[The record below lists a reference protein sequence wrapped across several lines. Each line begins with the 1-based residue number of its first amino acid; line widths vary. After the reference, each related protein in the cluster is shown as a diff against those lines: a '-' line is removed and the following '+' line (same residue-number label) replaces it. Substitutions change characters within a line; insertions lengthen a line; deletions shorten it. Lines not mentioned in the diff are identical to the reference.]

1 MSDYKILNHLGD
13 GGFASVFLIQHET
26 FGKVAFKK
34 LGASNLPDADVI
46 RLKREAKI
54 HLRIRHPN
62 IVSMFEAQFT
72 PPDFGLFL
80 EYMPYGSVDTFIR
93 EYTVTWEWKTQ
104 ILYDV
109 SLAMTYL
116 HQQKPAL
123 IHGDLKSQNILIGE
137 GFRAKISDFG
147 LSRTMQ
153 TLSCAVIDRKL
164 SGTLE
169 FIAPEYLEDPFK
181 KKTESRVWIRNYCMG
196 NIQS

>member
-34 LGASNLPDADVI
+34 LGASNLPDTDVI
-46 RLKREAKI
+46 RLKKEAEI

-72 PPDFGLFL
+72 SPDIGLFL

-93 EYTVTWEWKTQ
+93 EFEITWEWKTQ

-123 IHGDLKSQNILIGE
+123 IHGDLKSQNILIGD
-137 GFRAKISDFG
+137 GFRAKVSDFG
-147 LSRTMQ
+147 LSHTMQ
-153 TLSCAVIDRKL
+153 TLSCVVSDRKL

-169 FIAPEYLEDPFK
+169 FIAPEYL
-181 KKTESRVWIRNYCMG
+181 
-196 NIQS
+196 